1 MNSNTN
7 KSVAPK
13 GSYTPN
19 FVPHLESGK
28 KQAPFK
34 MGPKSSNRV
43 QQTLS
48 FASAV
53 KKTHAAAVSADRS
66 HLQQKIAA
74 AKAAHDAKEMKK
86 TKLGSNLSKKGD
98 SKEVLP
104 PSPVKK
110 TVMNPGT
117 NSSPKKRV
125 QMASPAR
132 ETAAT
137 VSQPDSSITSS
148 PAQPTKLKY
157 SYSIAVQNSPK
168 SSPTFTEAS
177 DDTMDLII
185 SGDLPLDHKIK
196 RSEVNNKSDDS
207 SEDSPVLPVNPK
219 KVTPKPTPINLFNES
234 SDDSISSKS
243 SNDSSATANSTKPTA
258 SKHGADLKSRKPA
271 NHPEW
276 EEASSGSDKPRQP
289 PRKQNNNKPPVRVN
303 LQPRSH
309 TSEATST
316 TDASPKNS
324 HKEAIDSPTPKDYTF
339 DNTCVYTADFS
350 SVYDQVAETL
360 IHHLKNCKDP
370 SSAALAHPKEGPFSI
385 DQDKDNSHYIFTD
398 SAKLVTPLPTAL
410 IPKSPDDS
418 KRQQKSRDNAY
429 LPQTSSITSKQRR
442 LDRRATN
449 RGELDTTSQEEWFD
463 SIKLLSHA
471 QVQVLQEAALA
482 AYPHSQL
489 QQSSMVSLHGQ
500 VFECTLPNYQNG
512 KPIGCTSRTSGQ
524 DARDKLLGYI
534 MYRHAGY
541 PDSVSFDKVRKRY
554 RVPHDFSLYVSS
566 AIHLDPDEDD
576 MPSLRIHSYSEDPSV
591 SDQSMPDIEDWDPEE
606 DKAKTND
613 DLSVEWWH
621 MMKHT
626 DSKSL
631 PSAQTPHINVTPSKA
646 TQWTTTSK

>member
-1 MNSNTN
+1 LWDTFLNLECHSFRLNPFGPRLTVPYLLTMSQLAIMRECIGASTCADCSGSRNPSRMKLHSCRCGNPLFPGREGHTITIILTFYIQHHSTTMLTSTNQYKAYATFLQIITYAFILVHLSPRRNALITITSLPPPPPPPPPSTAGAQPSLLSTQQQNAQLTRHHRRSRRGTRWQTQPLLAHHHCKHPYHIQKHSPTTEFDRYSIGWPRAEDEIIAPHSSQICRAMRSDQVRQSPPPSYTSLPKCSLCPCRNACWLRQHNQSAHPIKKKSATIDSDKPQKYDKSPKPLTSFVTLNNDRLLSKQIDHKSRTNMNSNTN

-196 RSEVNNKSDDS
+196 RSEVNNESDDS

-316 TDASPKNS
+316 IPMHRPRTTPPIS
-324 HKEAIDSPTPKDYTF
+324 HQYMT
-339 DNTCVYTADFS
+339 
-350 SVYDQVAETL
+350 
-360 IHHLKNCKDP
+360 
-370 SSAALAHPKEGPFSI
+370 
-385 DQDKDNSHYIFTD
+385 
-398 SAKLVTPLPTAL
+398 
-410 IPKSPDDS
+410 
-418 KRQQKSRDNAY
+418 R
-429 LPQTSSITSKQRR
+429 
-442 LDRRATN
+442 
-449 RGELDTTSQEEWFD
+449 
-463 SIKLLSHA
+463 
-471 QVQVLQEAALA
+471 
-482 AYPHSQL
+482 
-489 QQSSMVSLHGQ
+489 
-500 VFECTLPNYQNG
+500 
-512 KPIGCTSRTSGQ
+512 
-524 DARDKLLGYI
+524 
-534 MYRHAGY
+534 
-541 PDSVSFDKVRKRY
+541 
-554 RVPHDFSLYVSS
+554 
-566 AIHLDPDEDD
+566 
-576 MPSLRIHSYSEDPSV
+576 
-591 SDQSMPDIEDWDPEE
+591 
-606 DKAKTND
+606 
-613 DLSVEWWH
+613 
-621 MMKHT
+621 
-626 DSKSL
+626 
-631 PSAQTPHINVTPSKA
+631 
-646 TQWTTTSK
+646 